1 MNKLIRKIVLG
12 IGVISMV
19 FTLGFTSFAEESVP
33 KGKVTVKN
41 VEAGSTVTAYQIV
54 KYDISGNY
62 VPVVAGKP
70 ASLTNPSA
78 ADILWLASN
87 TNQLTVSENLTYAKG
102 NYEAELDAGM
112 WLVLVSGSATE
123 IYNPMIVSVNVSPDG
138 AVAGSVDSHGN
149 FVECDQVVY
158 AKHSKPSID
167 KTVKEKDYELND
179 SLEFT
184 VQTQIPAY
192 QSNYKSVKFIV
203 TDELSGGL
211 VYDKQSIAV
220 KIGGQSVSVTPAYT
234 ENDTKMTIDLSAI
247 ALANAGKTVEISY
260 KAKLTDTAKA
270 NLKGSANE
278 SMNKAA
284 IEYSN
289 NPKNSSETIK
299 MDDKTYHYTFGFSD
313 EFQKI
318 AAENNA
324 PLANAEFELV
334 KKVDGKYVSIPNIG
348 SEKTDANGKLEFAG
362 LDAGVTYYLHET
374 KAPLGYTVRDEYIP
388 VIIQA
393 NYDNA
398 GKLTNYTVSIGNEQT
413 CEEKPYTFKNTRLFE
428 LPSTGGRGIYVFIFA
443 GACMMILSF
452 ALYVNSRRKAK

>member
-1 MNKLIRKIVLG
+1 
-12 IGVISMV
+12 MV
-19 FTLGFTSFAEESVP
+19 FTLGFTSFAEDSVP

-54 KYDISGNY
+54 KYDTSGNY

-70 ASLTNPSA
+70 ASLTKPSA

-87 TNQLTVSENLTYAKG
+87 TNQLTVSRNMTYVQG
-102 NYEAELDAGM
+102 DYEAELDAGM
-112 WLVLVSGSATE
+112 WLVLVSGSSTE

-158 AKHSKPSID
+158 AKHSKPFID

-184 VQTQIPAY
+184 IQTQIPAY

-203 TDELSGGL
+203 TDELTGGL
-211 VYDKQSIAV
+211 VYDNQSTTI

-247 ALANAGKTVEISY
+247 ALANA
-260 KAKLTDTAKA
+260 
-270 NLKGSANE
+270 
-278 SMNKAA
+278 
-284 IEYSN
+284 
-289 NPKNSSETIK
+289 
-299 MDDKTYHYTFGFSD
+299 
-313 EFQKI
+313 
-318 AAENNA
+318 
-324 PLANAEFELV
+324 EFELV
-334 KKVDGKYVSIPNIG
+334 KKVNGTYVAISNVGKAV
-348 SEKTDANGKLEFAG
+348 TDANGKLEFAG

-374 KAPLGYTVRDEYIP
+374 KAPLGYTVRNDYIP
-388 VIIQA
+388 VMIQA
-393 NYDNA
+393 NYDND
-398 GKLTNYTVSIGNEQT
+398 GKLTNYTVFIGNQQT